1 MTSRNVG
8 SSPRLYIL
16 LGIFRGQSH
25 EELFVLFSGTAFNIS
40 GNMAKDDIYRL
51 VSRSRYCLFVFRT
64 IFWSKILTL
73 EQNCLNYRAKMNG
86 ADNSAVLQFSNS
98 SNFFR
103 NFSKRLVN

>member
-1 MTSRNVG
+1 MVTSRNVG
-8 SSPRLYIL
+8 SSARLYIL

-73 EQNCLNYRAKMNG
+73 EQNCLTTEPK
-86 ADNSAVLQFSNS
+86 
-98 SNFFR
+98 
-103 NFSKRLVN
+103 